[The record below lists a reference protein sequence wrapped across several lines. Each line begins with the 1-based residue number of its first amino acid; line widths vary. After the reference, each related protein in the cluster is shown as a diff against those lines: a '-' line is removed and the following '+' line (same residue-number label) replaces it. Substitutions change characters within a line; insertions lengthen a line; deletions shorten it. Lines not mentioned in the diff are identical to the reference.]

1 MRNAGLDEAQA
12 GLKTTWLSRDQHLRR
27 KHLSPPS
34 ESQLVLGTLAT
45 ILGSIFL
52 SMSAL
57 PGSSQ
62 SAHLS
67 LLASGLD
74 HLCSAQHCLPTP
86 CVKDTSRKEAEAQH
100 LSVQSGRWGRA
111 WLLQVKVCSVWHQ
124 GAPSGNGG
132 RYKKDSTDSL
142 LSHRSISGDSKQG
155 VSFGCLSPI
164 HGWVCDGLAGMQ
176 GHLLISPRPHPS
188 RPL

>member
-1 MRNAGLDEAQA
+1 MLFRSHLLHWQA
-12 GLKTTWLSRDQHLRR
+12 DSLPLSHQESPTKTGCSFLFVNPLSGTAVEPWLSRDQHLRR

-86 CVKDTSRKEAEAQH
+86 CVKDTSRNRPVE
-100 LSVQSGRWGRA
+100 GA
-111 WLLQVKVCSVWHQ
+111 WLGGGVARTGQSAVLTGPRPPRKK
-124 GAPSGNGG
+124 GGGNSGGG
-132 RYKKDSTDSL
+132 
-142 LSHRSISGDSKQG
+142 GG
-155 VSFGCLSPI
+155 VSRQHARGP
-164 HGWVCDGLAGMQ
+164 
-176 GHLLISPRPHPS
+176 PR
-188 RPL
+188 LF